1 MGALE
6 AAATAY
12 VKAAELSS
20 DEAEQAD
27 FTEQAGRTA
36 LQAGFPEEALRCL
49 EEAMRA
55 HGAAGRVV
63 DGARVTGWLGQTL
76 NALGQGELA
85 IIKMRQ
91 ALASLEGT
99 VAPPE
104 VVADLQAKLGVVL
117 IFSGHGEEAAEAIE
131 AALTLAQHFELV
143 QPLAQALGSKATLLA
158 TEGRP
163 AESQALYEMQA
174 TVSRRHGLGPME
186 ANAEGNLADLC
197 MTRDL
202 PGAEEHCQ
210 AGLEA
215 ARRAGGRQAEAVSA
229 GNLIYVLIL
238 TGRFDEAYRLGSDL
252 LLARGPERLGG
263 EQLNSRLAWI
273 ESIRG
278 NAAKASEHL
287 EQLRSLADSDNV
299 QSRVVYL
306 ATEGFVALAQ
316 GDPRL
321 ALGSARRAIDE
332 VIRGGQEFA
341 HEGVRIAFPDALDA
355 AAALSDAEALT
366 NLVELVATRSPGEVP
381 PFLRAQG
388 ARGRALLAAVEGRDE
403 EVEADLVGAE
413 ASFRE
418 LGYPYWTA
426 RAQLDR
432 AEWLAR
438 QGRAEE
444 ADATRRRGRRNVR
457 TCGSRPGAAPG
468 QGHLEGGR
476 RGQLIRGTRETAST
490 AQASATSSAHG
501 SHSISKVACATR
513 KRSPDRHLH
522 QLADDLGLLEGRVPV
537 EHDVGRERPDVARQA
552 PAVQVVD
559 LGHARR
565 WPRSPRRRGD
575 VEVGRGRLRA
585 ARRGS
590 RGRAATPSAADEQG
604 DEERHGRVDGLETT
618 RGEDH
623 ASRHYHPE
631 RGERRHRR
639 SATPP
644 PGS

>member
-1 MGALE
+1 MTPTPTSSARPRVAAYAVAAERAEAVGALE

-76 NALGQGELA
+76 NAIGQGELA
-85 IIKMRQ
+85 IIKMRE
-91 ALASLEGT
+91 ALASLEGIA
-99 VAPPE
+99 APPE
-104 VVADLQAKLGVVL
+104 VVADVQAKLGVVL
-117 IFSGHGEEAAEAIE
+117 IFSGHGEEAAAAIE

-215 ARRAGGRQAEAVSA
+215 ARRTGGRQAEAVSA

-238 TGRFDEAYRLGSDL
+238 TGRFDEGYRLGSDL
-252 LLARGPERLGG
+252 LLARGSERLGG

-287 EQLRSLADSDNV
+287 EQLRSMADSDNV

-316 GDPRL
+316 GDARL
-321 ALGSARRAIDE
+321 ALESARRAIDE

-355 AAALSDAEALT
+355 AAALSDAEALK

-403 EVEADLVGAE
+403 EVEADLVVVE

-444 ADATRRRGRRNVR
+444 ADRLADEAAETFERV
-457 TCGSRPGAAPG
+457 GAVPVLLRA
-468 QGHLEGGR
+468 R
-476 RGQLIRGTRETAST
+476 A
-490 AQASATSSAHG
+490 
-501 SHSISKVACATR
+501 ISKAA
-513 KRSPDRHLH
+513 
-522 QLADDLGLLEGRVPV
+522 A
-537 EHDVGRERPDVARQA
+537 
-552 PAVQVVD
+552 
-559 LGHARR
+559 
-565 WPRSPRRRGD
+565 
-575 VEVGRGRLRA
+575 EV
-585 ARRGS
+585 S
-590 RGRAATPSAADEQG
+590 
-604 DEERHGRVDGLETT
+604 
-618 RGEDH
+618 
-623 ASRHYHPE
+623 
-631 RGERRHRR
+631 
-639 SATPP
+639 
-644 PGS
+644 